1 MLPQTSSNI
10 ADTQRQGPLACI
22 SRWAARS
29 AKLAGAA
36 AFIALLA
43 SSGTV
48 TNAAENP
55 LRIAQE
61 RHACGVVLGYDP
73 SDRRYDTC
81 IRSLDRSLAEWDR
94 SQVVQIDRRACS
106 EMGLEP
112 GTPAF
117 AVCVVTAR

>member
-22 SRWAARS
+22 SRCAARS

-81 IRSLDRSLAEWDR
+81 ASEASIGAWRNGIGRRWFRLTAAHAPRRDWSPARRL
-94 SQVVQIDRRACS
+94 SQSVW
-106 EMGLEP
+106 
-112 GTPAF
+112 
-117 AVCVVTAR
+117 